1 VKLEGKKVLLG
12 ITGGIAAYKAP
23 LILRELVKLGAD
35 VRVVMTECAHRFVA
49 ESPLEVL
56 SRHPVHSNMFARDE
70 EFPVLHI
77 GLAAWADLVLI
88 APATANFAAK
98 MAGGLADDLLSALLL
113 STRARLVVAPSM
125 EEHMLDHPATQN
137 NLHLLRERGCALLD
151 PGAGELA
158 SGASG
163 RGRLPEPEEIVDAV
177 VSLLAEGGDL
187 EGLTLLV
194 TAGPT
199 VEDVDPVR
207 YIGNRSSGKMGYA
220 LAQRGLARGA
230 QVRLVSGPTQLQP
243 PAGAEVRWVRSTLE
257 MQREAEALFDGTDA
271 AIMAAAPADYRPK
284 QVITEK
290 IKRDGGELSIE
301 LVENPDIAAGLGARK
316 QEGQQLVVFALESEN
331 GLEHAR
337 GKLARKRGDLVVLN
351 NVGEEGAGFEVDTN
365 VVTLI
370 DAEGQVE
377 KLPKMSKAEVAD
389 RILDWVAA
397 RCREEA

>member
-1 VKLEGKKVLLG
+1 VKLDGKKILLG
-12 ITGGIAAYKAP
+12 VTGGIAAYKAP

-35 VRVVMTECAHRFVA
+35 VRVVMTECAQKFA
-49 ESPLEVL
+49 APSPLEVL
-56 SRHPVHSNMFARDE
+56 SRHPVHTDMFARDA

-77 GLAAWADLVLI
+77 GLAGWADLVLI

-125 EEHMLDHPATQN
+125 EEHMLDHPATQE
-137 NLHLLRERGCALLD
+137 NLRKLRERGAVLLE

-163 RGRLPEPEEIVDAV
+163 RGRLPEPEEIVEAV
-177 VSLLAEGGDL
+177 VSLLVGDRDL
-187 EGLTLLV
+187 QGLTLMV

-220 LAQRGLARGA
+220 LARRGVERGA
-230 QVRLVSGPTQLQP
+230 KVCLISGPTHLQP
-243 PAGAEVRWVRSTLE
+243 PDGAEVRWVRSTLE
-257 MQREAEALFDGTDA
+257 MQREAEELFDGVDA
-271 AIMAAAPADYRPK
+271 AIMAAAPADYRARE
-284 QVITEK
+284 VAAMK
-290 IKRDGGELSIE
+290 IKRDGGELTIQ

-316 QEGQQLVVFALESEN
+316 REGQQLVVFALESEN

-337 GKLARKRGDLVVLN
+337 GKLERKRGDLVVLN
-351 NVGEEGAGFEVDTN
+351 HVGEEGAGFEVDTN

-370 DAEGQVE
+370 DTKGQVE
-377 KLPKMSKAEVAD
+377 KLPRMSKVEVAD
-389 RILDWVAA
+389 RILDWVGA
-397 RCREEA
+397 RCRKDT